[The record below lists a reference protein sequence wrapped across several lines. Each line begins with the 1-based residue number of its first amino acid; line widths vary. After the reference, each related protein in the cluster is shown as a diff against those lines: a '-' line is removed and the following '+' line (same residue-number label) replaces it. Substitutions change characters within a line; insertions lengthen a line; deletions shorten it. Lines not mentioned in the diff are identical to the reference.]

1 MSYILDA
8 LRKAD
13 ADRERGAA
21 AELLGTPEAASVDV
35 PPSSTRRQ
43 PVPVWHWLVAGAA
56 IPLVALLV
64 WRWAT
69 PDEPAPVIAA
79 VTAAAASAAVATP
92 VAPRPASVPASATM
106 VAAAG
111 TGGSEARETAPATS
125 ASTPRVAPAPP
136 LPPKPAASKPAAPK
150 PAARKTPPKPPVVA
164 APPPARAEAKP
175 GLDST
180 PVRAFADL
188 PEDLRRQVPAMTI
201 GGSVYSPQPASRML
215 IVNGQ
220 VMREG
225 ATLAPGLQLESIG
238 RQSAVF
244 SIQGQR
250 FEMKL

>member
-21 AELLGTPEAASVDV
+21 AELLGAPDAASVAL
-35 PPSSTRRQ
+35 PPPSTRRQ

-56 IPLVALLV
+56 VPLVALLV
-64 WRWAT
+64 WRWAA
-69 PDEPAPVIAA
+69 PDEPAPIAAA
-79 VTAAAASAAVATP
+79 VTAAASATVATP
-92 VAPRPASVPASATM
+92 VAPQPASVPASATM

-111 TGGSEARETAPATS
+111 SSRSEARETAPAAS
-125 ASTPRVAPAPP
+125 ASTPSVAPAPAPP
-136 LPPKPAASKPAAPK
+136 LPPKPAARK
-150 PAARKTPPKPPVVA
+150 PAARKAPPKPPVVA
-164 APPPARAEAKP
+164 ANTPPLARAEDKQGPA
-175 GLDST
+175 SAS
-180 PVRAFADL
+180 VRALAEL
-188 PEDLRRQVPAMTI
+188 PEDLRRQVPSMTI

-244 SIQGQR
+244 SIRGQR

>member
-13 ADRERGAA
+13 ADRERDAA
-21 AELLGTPEAASVDV
+21 DALLGTPGPAANAAAPTASARA
-35 PPSSTRRQ
+35 PA
-43 PVPVWHWLVAGAA
+43 VPVWRWLAAGAA
-56 IPLVALLV
+56 IPLVALLA

-69 PDEPAPVIAA
+69 PDTPEPVVAA
-79 VTAAAASAAVATP
+79 VTSAASATVTVPAAAQPASAAVSAPMAATDAASAADAEEP
-92 VAPRPASVPASATM
+92 AAP
-106 VAAAG
+106 
-111 TGGSEARETAPATS
+111 

-136 LPPKPAASKPAAPK
+136 GPPKPAAPK
-150 PAARKTPPKPPVVA
+150 PATRKPPAPKPPVVAAA

-175 GLDST
+175 SPAAA
-180 PVRAFADL
+180 PVRALAEL

-238 RQSAVF
+238 RQSAIF
-244 SIQGQR
+244 SIRGQR